1 MKSKRI
7 ILYSILEIIILYI
20 FLPLLFLFYD
30 FHFPVMLIL
39 FPLGIGIYFFLR
51 HDKTFDKNLF
61 SNWQDGKKQLKPVLI
76 LFIISALVMLV
87 IILIINPSHLFYLI
101 REKPLFL
108 LVISIFYPVFSVIP
122 QALAYRALFFHRYAH
137 LFPGKWF
144 QIIVSALLFSFGHI
158 LYKNYLVLILT
169 FVAGIIY
176 SYHYIKSKS
185 LIFSILEHSAYGIWL
200 FASGLGMFFISSK
213 V

>member
-1 MKSKRI
+1 MKSNRI
-7 ILYSILEIIILYI
+7 ILRSILELTILYI
-20 FLPLLFLFYD
+20 FLPLLFLLYN

-39 FPLGIGIYFFLR
+39 FPMGIAIYFFLR
-51 HDKTFDKNLF
+51 HDKTFDNSLF
-61 SNWQDGKKQLKPVLI
+61 NYWQQGKKQIKPVLK
-76 LFIISALVMLV
+76 LFVISALVMLV
-87 IILIINPSHLFYLI
+87 IILIVNPSYLFYLI
-101 REKPLFL
+101 RKKPLFL

-158 LYKNYLVLILT
+158 LYKNYLVLVLT
-169 FVAGIIY
+169 FIGGIIY
-176 SYHYIKSKS
+176 SYHYLKSKS